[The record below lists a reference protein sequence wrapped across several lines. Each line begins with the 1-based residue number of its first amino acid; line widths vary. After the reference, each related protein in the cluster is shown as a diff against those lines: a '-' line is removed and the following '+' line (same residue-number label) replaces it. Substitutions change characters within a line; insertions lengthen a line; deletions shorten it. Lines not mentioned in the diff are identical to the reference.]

1 MKHIRSYKLFENIET
16 DTIKDYFSDLVDEG
30 FEITE
35 TKKEYIRWE
44 GYQMRH
50 TFKVASY
57 PFQGCTHI
65 NYTVKLKMQS
75 DTYKNYQEEYLEA
88 IERFAEA
95 EGLEVVNFLTQHK
108 LGVGSPYTEPQKNY
122 SYYLEAQFKEP
133 FTQDVDIKVQNLQD
147 FEKQINKNLQW
158 YCRNSSYGVADFNI
172 EKKDNGFVLT
182 TSDRIDTPTKFK
194 TISKWFQEGSKGI
207 DSQSMMF
214 RKISGTFFK
223 FDVDIQ
229 RPRFEGRRVVSPGVI
244 TITNIQ

>member
-1 MKHIRSYKLFENIET
+1 MKHIRSYKLFENIEI
-16 DTIKDYFSDLVDEG
+16 DTIKDYFSDLIDEG
-30 FEITE
+30 FEIIE
-35 TKKEYIRWE
+35 IGKNYIQ
-44 GYQMRH
+44 GFQ
-50 TFKVASY
+50 VASH

-88 IERFAEA
+88 IERFAGA
-95 EGLEVVNFLTQHK
+95 EGLELNNFTTQHK
-108 LGVGSPYTEPQKNY
+108 LVSHPKKKYH
-122 SYYLEAQFKEP
+122 YYLEAQFKEP
-133 FTQDVDIKVQNLQD
+133 FTEEVDIKAQNLQD
-147 FEKQINKNLQW
+147 FEKQLKKNLEY

-223 FDVDIQ
+223 YDVDIQ

-244 TITNIQ
+244 TITNIN

>member
-1 MKHIRSYKLFENIET
+1 MKHIKSYKLFENIET

-122 SYYLEAQFKEP
+122 SYYL
-133 FTQDVDIKVQNLQD
+133 
-147 FEKQINKNLQW
+147 
-158 YCRNSSYGVADFNI
+158 
-172 EKKDNGFVLT
+172 GFDKL
-182 TSDRIDTPTKFK
+182 
-194 TISKWFQEGSKGI
+194 
-207 DSQSMMF
+207 
-214 RKISGTFFK
+214 
-223 FDVDIQ
+223 
-229 RPRFEGRRVVSPGVI
+229 
-244 TITNIQ
+244 

>member
-1 MKHIRSYKLFENIET
+1 MKHIKSYKLFENIEI

-30 FEITE
+30 FELAE

-65 NYTVKLKMQS
+65 NYTVKLKMES

-95 EGLEVVNFLTQHK
+95 EGLELNNFTTQHK
-108 LGVGSPYTEPQKNY
+108 LVSEPKKKY
-122 SYYLEAQFKEP
+122 HYYLEAQFKEP
-133 FTQDVDIKVQNLQD
+133 FTEEVDIKAQNLQD
-147 FEKQINKNLQW
+147 FEKQLRKNLQW
-158 YCRNSSYGVADFNI
+158 YCRNSTYGLADFNI
-172 EKKDNGFVLT
+172 EKQENGFVIT
-182 TSDRIDTPTKFK
+182 TSDRIDTPNKFR
-194 TISKWFQEGSKGI
+194 TVSNWFTEGSKGI
-207 DSQSMMF
+207 GSDSMMI

-223 FDVDIQ
+223 YDVDIQ

-244 TITNIQ
+244 TITNIK